1 MKTNAVVRVFL
12 VAMAAT
18 LVVGSVGL
26 AQPGGLDTAGQGTAS
41 GGGYHLTRL
50 TPPAVPGLT
59 WQVSGTAS
67 GGNYRLSTA
76 LAAAAAGSSC
86 CCTYLPCITRNVQP

>member
-12 VAMAAT
+12 IAMAAT

-26 AQPGGLDTAGQGTAS
+26 AQPGGPDTAGLGTAS
-41 GGGYHLTRL
+41 GGGYHLTSL
-50 TPPAVPGLT
+50 APSAISGLA

-67 GGNYRLSTA
+67 GGSYRLSAA
-76 LAAAAAGSSC
+76 LAAAAGSGC
-86 CCTYLPCITRNVQP
+86 CCSYLPCITRNIQP